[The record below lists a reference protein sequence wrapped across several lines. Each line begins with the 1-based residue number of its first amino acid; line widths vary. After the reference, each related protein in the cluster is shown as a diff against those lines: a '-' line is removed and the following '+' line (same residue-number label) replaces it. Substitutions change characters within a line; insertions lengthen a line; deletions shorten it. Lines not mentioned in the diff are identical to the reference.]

1 MWWNS
6 SSGPSPV
13 PERRRGRAVGL
24 GSAWPRWGL
33 ALTLIC
39 VPGSIDI
46 SLNCLPLLFALAV
59 LSVPSD
65 LAAARL
71 GTRRLEE
78 TGRP

>member
-1 MWWNS
+1 M
-6 SSGPSPV
+6 
-13 PERRRGRAVGL
+13 
-24 GSAWPRWGL
+24 
-33 ALTLIC
+33 IC